1 MSPGPPSL
9 VDRLLKRILF
19 VAAAPRSAA
28 TRIAGIDEQFVITAL
43 LNGKDAACSRALTR
57 ILLDEV
63 APALDA
69 RRRDW
74 HIDSMTI
81 QRGVPGSRPIVFFF
95 ELTRT
100 WPSAAWLCHIAGSQP
115 PPPFHLNLCPLYEA
129 MIELRFPAAPPP
141 EVIAGV
147 HAILDAPA
155 AFDPPVLI
163 GSQLQVRVYDGDS
176 TSEIADRVNICFLV
190 RRPPGVTRTACQ
202 DYWRHQHAH
211 LALENMKYLR
221 LTRYRQVH
229 TTATPLPGLDDTFDG
244 VVYAEKHS
252 FLQLFLDLLK
262 PDTARFNSTVVVDEC
277 HFTEST
283 PVTLMRRIAHW

>member
-1 MSPGPPSL
+1 MSQGPPSL
-9 VDRLLKRILF
+9 AQRLLKRLLF
-19 VAAAPRSAA
+19 VAAAPRSAS
-28 TRIAGIDEQFVITAL
+28 TRIAGVDEQFVITAL

-63 APALDA
+63 GPALA
-69 RRRDW
+69 ERRRDW
-74 HIDSMTI
+74 NIDSITI

-100 WPSAAWLCHIAGSQP
+100 YRIAAWLCGIAGTPQP
-115 PPPFHLNLCPLYEA
+115 PPYHLNLCPLFEA
-129 MIELRFPAAPPP
+129 MIELRFAAPPP
-141 EVIAGV
+141 REVMAGV

-155 AFDPPVLI
+155 SFDPPVLL
-163 GSQLQVRVYDGDS
+163 GSSLQVRVYDGDA
-176 TSEIADRVNICFLV
+176 TSAVARRVNICFLV
-190 RRPPGVTRTACQ
+190 RRPPDVTRAACQ

-229 TTATPLPGLDDTFDG
+229 TTAAPLPGLDDTFDG
-244 VVYAEKHS
+244 VVYAEKRS